1 MHVASPRWIALVAC
15 GVVVSLASGCGSLP
29 SGPLD
34 PALTGDWI
42 LPSVDTY
49 SKFSLQ
55 QRGTLVTGTFGTF
68 SAVNPGSGGVSVTGT
83 ANLPH
88 VVLNWVE
95 GGAPQSFDATLS
107 DDQQSLTG
115 TFEPAGFVYTFHR
128 QPATGRVLAFHAP

>member
-1 MHVASPRWIALVAC
+1 MRLTCQRWVLLVAC
-15 GVVVSLASGCGSLP
+15 GVALSLANGCGSLP

-55 QRGTLVTGTFGTF
+55 QRGTAITGTFGSFT
-68 SAVNPGSGGVSVTGT
+68 AIGPGSATFGVTGT
-83 ANLPH
+83 ADLPH
-88 VVLNWVE
+88 VVLSWVE
-95 GGAPQSFDATLS
+95 GGTQQSFDATLS
-107 DDQQSLTG
+107 DDQQTLSG

-128 QPATGRVLAFHAP
+128 NATQ

>member
-1 MHVASPRWIALVAC
+1 MRFPCQRWVSLVVC
-15 GVVVSLASGCGSLP
+15 GVALSLASGCGSQP

-49 SKFSLQ
+49 SKFALQ
-55 QRGTLVTGTFGTF
+55 QRGTVVTGTLGYF
-68 SAVNPGSGGVSVTGT
+68 SANHSGSTTFGVTGT
-83 ANLPH
+83 ADLPH

-95 GGAPQSFDATLS
+95 GGTPQSFDATLS
-107 DDQQSLTG
+107 EDQQTLSG

-128 QPATGRVLAFHAP
+128 NATQ